1 MPQMLDI
8 AQQIF
13 EDSLLGKTSRNGIAI
28 KDCRGKETMVIVRYG
43 GDVFMT
49 VFNNE
54 TKQSMFDFLMEMK
67 QNSQQNW
74 SRIFRRFVEI
84 KAQLM

>member
-1 MPQMLDI
+1 MFDI

-13 EDSLLGKTSRNGIAI
+13 EDSLLGKTNRNGIAI

-49 VFNNE
+49 VFDNK
-54 TKQSMFDFLMEMK
+54 TKKSIFDFLMEMK
-67 QNSQQNW
+67 DHNQDNW
-74 SRIFRRFVEI
+74 SRIFQRFVEI